1 MGVNAPPSDQNLA
14 QGNKFALS
22 FSRLPYIQFFVQT
35 VNAPGI
41 MTSPAMQPT
50 PFITAPVPADKM
62 QYEQLNLS
70 CLLDEPMW
78 SWTSV
83 NDWLKGITFPEN
95 FEQYQNLR
103 MQQRLQTQNKK
114 PQYSDCQLTVF
125 TNKNNPIM
133 NLYFKDVFPV
143 SLSGIQFST
152 KTPAT
157 EVLTFDASFAF
168 TNYDIVRA
176 V

>member
-1 MGVNAPPSDQNLA
+1 MNSLAPPADQNLA

-22 FSRLPYIQFFVQT
+22 FSRLPYIQFFVQA

-41 MTSPAMQPT
+41 TTNPATQQT
-50 PFITAPVPADKM
+50 PFIDAPIPADKM
-62 QYEQLNLS
+62 AYEPLSIS

-83 NDWLKGITFPEN
+83 NDWLKGLTFPDS
-95 FEQYQNLR
+95 FKQYQNLR
-103 MQQRLQTQNKK
+103 LQQRLQTNNPK
-114 PQYSDCQLTVF
+114 PQYSDCRLSIF

-133 NLYFKDVFPV
+133 NIDFVDLFPT
-143 SLSGIQFST
+143 SLSGIQLDT
-152 KTPAT
+152 RIPAT
-157 EVLTFDASFAF
+157 QVLTFSATFAF
-168 TNYDIVRA
+168 TNYNISRA